1 MMIIRRYFLL
11 LIVLTFAAVVSAATD
26 VDSLVATFQQVRIP
40 RLRAS
45 VGPLPSPKTD
55 ALPTLQVLI
64 DGLARN
70 GGGRL
75 IVKPGTYMLRGSLVM
90 RSGVELHLE
99 EGALLLFSGEADD
112 FLPVVKTRWEGT
124 DLMGRSAMVY
134 ANGAE
139 NIAITGSG
147 TIDAQGH
154 IEMARWGMTADTEDF
169 KENAHGTHGET
180 IEMPDVRRLRAL
192 GDVEGSERVFGK
204 GTYLR
209 PCAVEFYRCS
219 RVLVEGITLRN
230 SPFWCIHP
238 VYCDNVT
245 VRGVTIDSHSP
256 NNDGCDPESSRN
268 VLIEN
273 CLFRTGD
280 DAVAIKAGRDADG
293 RRAGVPSENIVIRH
307 CRFYSECN
315 GLCIGSEMSGGVHDV
330 YMTDVE
336 IGNVKNALLFKS
348 NLDRGGYIRNVFVD
362 NIRIASA
369 KGAVLRFET
378 NYFGYRGGNWPSQ
391 YEHFRISNVTAGS
404 AEGYGVYYDGPGV
417 PVTAADG
424 AVTMSPTEK
433 NTACAIRDI
442 EVSDFHV
449 NTATH
454 SYYLFNTDNCRFLRS
469 TVNGK
474 PLPVRPAESLTRQM
488 CDVW

>member
-1 MMIIRRYFLL
+1 MQAVRRYFLL
-11 LIVLTFAAVVSAATD
+11 LMVLTSSAIVSAATD

-40 RLRAS
+40 RLKAT

-90 RSGVELHLE
+90 KSGVELHLE

-180 IEMPDVRRLRAL
+180 VEMPDVRRLRAL

-219 RVLVEGITLRN
+219 KVLVEGITLKN

-268 VLIEN
+268 VLIED

-293 RRAGVPSENIVIRH
+293 RRVGVPSENIVIRH

-391 YEHFRISNVTAGS
+391 YEHFRISNVMAGS

-433 NTACAIRDI
+433 NTAYAIRDI

-449 NTATH
+449 KTATH
-454 SYYLFNTDNCRFLRS
+454 SYYLFNTDGCRFLRS